1 MKKKIVKKAEELF
14 LTLGF
19 KSITMDDIAN
29 SMGISKKTIYTH
41 FDNKTKLVE
50 VVTFE
55 ALGHIHQGIDN
66 IKETST
72 NPIEELYQIKMFV
85 MNYLKNEKVSPQ
97 FQLKKYYPKIYDLL
111 NIKQFEKMNS
121 CVIDSLKKGVE
132 TGLFRAEIN
141 LDFISRIYFSGTNG
155 IRDIN
160 VFPDNLFD
168 KHYIF
173 ESYLEYHLRAIVTS
187 KGLKLLND
195 YLNPNQTNN
204 VT

>member
-1 MKKKIVKKAEELF
+1 
-14 LTLGF
+14 
-19 KSITMDDIAN
+19 MDDIAQRL
-29 SMGISKKTIYTH
+29 GISKKTLYTH
-41 FDNKTKLVE
+41 YSNKQALVRACVFDFFNY
-50 VVTFE
+50 VTE
-55 ALGHIHQGIDN
+55 EINGICQLS
-66 IKETST
+66 K
-72 NPIEELYQIKMFV
+72 NPIIELHDIKMF
-85 MNYLKNEKVSPQ
+85 MMRHIKNEKISPQ
-97 FQLKKYYPKIYDLL
+97 YQLKKYYPKIYDLL

-173 ESYLEYHLRAIVTS
+173 ESYLEYHLRAIVTN
-187 KGLKLLND
+187 KGLNLLND
-195 YLNPNQTNN
+195 YLNSNQPNN

>member
-1 MKKKIVKKAEELF
+1 MKEKILKKAIDLF
-14 LTLGF
+14 INFGF
-19 KSITMDDIAN
+19 KSVTMDDIA
-29 SMGISKKTIYTH
+29 SEMHISKKTIYTH
-41 FDNKTKLVE
+41 FANKTKLVE

-55 ALGHIHQGIDN
+55 ALDHIHQGIDS
-66 IKETST
+66 IKEIST

-173 ESYLEYHLRAIVTS
+173 ESYLEYHLRAIVTN
-187 KGLKLLND
+187 KGLNLLND
-195 YLNPNQTNN
+195 YLNSNQPNN